1 MIRLLVDSSSDY
13 TMDEVQSKNLY
24 YVPISV
30 TLEDKN
36 YRDGIDLK
44 PDDFYELLASSKDFP
59 KTSQPSPQAFA
70 DIFSEVKKQGD
81 EVICI
86 LLSSA
91 LSGTCQSAHLAKEM
105 TGYEGIYIIDS
116 LTATLMIKVLG
127 DYALQLI
134 EQGFSAAEIVE
145 QIEAV
150 KSKVNVVAA
159 LDTLEYLSRGGRLNR
174 TAAAIGEL
182 ANLKPIIQISQEGT
196 VSVIGKCLGRNKA
209 MLFLMKTLSAKKL
222 RSDFPL
228 YSVYTYGTE
237 NCEKLE
243 EKLAAEGYQC
253 TARCQVGSTI
263 GAHIG
268 PGAFGII
275 YVEE

>member
-13 TMDEVQSKNLY
+13 TMEEIKSKNIY
-24 YVPISV
+24 YVPISI
-30 TLEDKN
+30 TLDDNSYE
-36 YRDGIDLK
+36 DGIDLT
-44 PDDFYELLASSKDFP
+44 PDAFYELLTASKDFP
-59 KTSQPSPQAFA
+59 KTAQPSPKSFT
-70 DIFSEVKKQGD
+70 DIFKEAKKQGD

-105 TGYEGIYIIDS
+105 TDYNGIYIIDS

-134 EQGFSAAEIVE
+134 AQGLPASEIVE
-145 QIEAV
+145 KIEAV
-150 KSKVNVVAA
+150 KGKVKVVAA

-174 TAAAIGEL
+174 TAAVIGEL
-182 ANLKPIIQISQEGT
+182 ANLKPIIQVSEEGA

-209 MLFLMKTLSAKKL
+209 MLFLMKTLASKKL
-222 RSDFPL
+222 RPDFPL

-243 EKLAAEGYQC
+243 DKLNTEGYQYN
-253 TARCQVGSTI
+253 ARCQVGPTI